1 MLAVAGALLVL
12 AGCTVGPRSPAK
24 DTTPATPAS
33 LLAEGDAALE
43 RGDLPAAASAY
54 RGAAELSDDETVA
67 EPAPRVAFDNFQM
80 RETARSADRWLSIN
94 PTSEQAHRYAGVA
107 SLRLHR
113 IDAAEKHFG
122 ELLDSAYIS
131 PAAGYLALLPIVV
144 DEGSGPDVA
153 QLFTQLSARHPDVAE
168 GHYALATAALRA
180 ENYALALSSAQ
191 RASSLASYWLPAR
204 LLLARAQIAT
214 GNEETGLATAKDAV
228 VDPQADISTHL
239 EYAMLLAATGHDA
252 EARAVLTP
260 YVSGKTVV
268 PGAIRSMALLE
279 MQSGDL
285 DAANKRF
292 EDWLATGAQ
301 SYDALYYLG
310 VIADRRDDSE
320 RALRYYSRVTGGD
333 FALVAQSRVARIKAE
348 KSGVDAGLLH
358 LEEFGRSRPQN
369 GPELIAARAA
379 LLSSFDLESRALE
392 VLDDGLKLYP
402 DSLDL
407 RMARVFLY
415 ERTNRVDSSVR
426 DLRQLLAE
434 RPDDPVIQNA
444 LGYTLADRT
453 RHSDEAATLVGQALA
468 QTPDS
473 AAVLD
478 SMGWA
483 LHKQGRNTEALDY
496 LERARKRGADPEIDL
511 HVGEVQWALD
521 DEDAARDTW
530 QKALER
536 WPEDERLKER
546 LERARK

>member
-1 MLAVAGALLVL
+1 LLAIAGALLAL
-12 AGCTVGPRSPAK
+12 AGCAAGP
-24 DTTPATPAS
+24 DTASQEAAATPAG

-43 RGDLPAAASAY
+43 RGDLPGAAGAY
-54 RGAAELSDDETVA
+54 RRAAELSEDETVA
-67 EPAPRVAFDNFQM
+67 EQATRVAFDNFQM
-80 RETARSADRWLSIN
+80 RETARAADRWLTIN

-107 SLRLHR
+107 ALRLHR
-113 IDAAEKHFG
+113 IEDAERHFS

-153 QLFTQLSARHPDVAE
+153 QLFGRLSARHPDVAE
-168 GHYALATAALRA
+168 GHYALGTAALRA
-180 ENYALALSSAQ
+180 ENFALALSSAQ
-191 RASSLASYWLPAR
+191 RAASLASYWLPAR
-204 LLLARAQIAT
+204 LLLARAQIAS
-214 GNEETGLATAKDAV
+214 GNEEAGLATAKDAV
-228 VDPQADISTHL
+228 VDQQADIGTHL
-239 EYAMLLAATGHDA
+239 EYAMMLAATGRDA

-260 YVSGKTVV
+260 YVSGSTVV

-285 DAANKRF
+285 DAASKRF
-292 EDWLATGAQ
+292 QDWLATSAQ
-301 SYDALYYLG
+301 SSDAAYYLG
-310 VIADRRDDSE
+310 VVADRRDDTE
-320 RALRYYSRVTGGD
+320 QALRHYARVTSGD
-333 FALVAQSRVARIKAE
+333 FALVAQSRVARIKSE
-348 KSGVDAGLLH
+348 KSGVDAGLVH
-358 LEEFGRSRPQN
+358 LEEFGRARPQS
-369 GPELIAARAA
+369 GPEIAAAKAA

-392 VLDDGLKLYP
+392 VLDSGIELYP

-415 ERTNRVDSSVR
+415 ERTDRVDAAVR
-426 DLRQLLAE
+426 DLRELLAE
-434 RPDDPVIQNA
+434 RPGDPVIQNA

-453 RHSDEAATLVGQALA
+453 RHADEAADLIAQALT

-483 LHKQGRNTEALDY
+483 LHKQGNHAGALEY

-521 DEDAARDTW
+521 DEDGARQTW
-530 QKALER
+530 QRALER
-536 WPEDERLKER
+536 WPDDERLKKR
-546 LERARK
+546 LERAGK